1 MQKSGKLSII
11 VPTYNVELYL
21 EDCVNSLL
29 IQDYKDCEIIIVDDG
44 STDGSGEV
52 ADRLLSSDP
61 RIKVIHQPN
70 GGLSAAR
77 NTGLRNATGDY
88 ISFIDS
94 DDLVTTNMY
103 IDLISALDKS
113 NADVAVCNFEVF
125 NKESRYT
132 GNRYKDEV
140 IDYSPANQV
149 DFYRAAL
156 DSSCN
161 KVYKAEA
168 IFKNRLEFEHKNK
181 VAQEDYWFLVRLF
194 SHVSRIVT
202 IRAAHYLYRERGS
215 SITKSHSDGD
225 ITKRCLDFLSLSRAY
240 ISEHTDREYNEFLSY
255 QYMNMFMASINNAS
269 DTKPST
275 ILTIVNSYFKDPQF
289 SQAIST
295 KSLRKVLLGSGL
307 KHQYDKVCF
316 ALLRCRLTVVYALL
330 ESVRLKKLRSNT
342 RTDLYF
348 E

>member
-1 MQKSGKLSII
+1 MQKSSKLSII

-29 IQDYKDCEIIIVDDG
+29 TQDYKDCEIIIVDDG

-52 ADRLLSSDP
+52 ADRILPKDP

-94 DDLVTTNMY
+94 DDLVTSNMY
-103 IDLISALDKS
+103 TDLISILDKN

-125 NKESRYT
+125 NKENRYKGT
-132 GNRYKDEV
+132 RYKDEV
-140 IDYSPANQV
+140 IDYSPENQV
-149 DFYRAAL
+149 NFYRAAL

-161 KVYKAEA
+161 KVYKAEP
-168 IFKNRLEFEHKNK
+168 IFKIGLEFEHKNK

-194 SHVSRIVT
+194 SHVTRIVT
-202 IRAAHYLYRERGS
+202 TNAAHYLYRERGS

-225 ITKRCLDFLSLSRAY
+225 ITKRCLDFLSLSKEY
-240 ISEHTDREYNEFLSY
+240 ISEHTDREYDEFLNY
-255 QYMNMFMASINNAS
+255 QYVNMFMASINNAS

-275 ILTIVNSYFKDPQF
+275 IHTIVNSYFKEPQF

-295 KSLRKVLLGSGL
+295 KSLNRVLLGGGL
-307 KHQYDKVCF
+307 KHKYDEVCF
-316 ALLRCRLTVVYALL
+316 ALLRCKLTFVYALL
-330 ESVRLKKLRSNT
+330 ESMRLKKLRSNT
-342 RTDLYF
+342 RTDVYF